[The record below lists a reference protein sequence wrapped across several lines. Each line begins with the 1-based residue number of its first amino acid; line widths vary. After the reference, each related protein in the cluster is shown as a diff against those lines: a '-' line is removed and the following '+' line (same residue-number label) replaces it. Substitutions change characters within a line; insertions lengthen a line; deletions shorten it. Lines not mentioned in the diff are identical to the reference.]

1 MKTLA
6 VTGIGKSYDGN
17 AALKDVS
24 FSVERGTVLAVCGEN
39 GAGKS
44 TLMKILSGAAK
55 PDTGTLLIDGE
66 EIRLN
71 DPREAI
77 DRGIATVHQELS
89 LLPHLSVAENIMLG
103 KAPRGRFRWQVDW
116 QEMFRL
122 ADEVLH
128 GLGVET
134 IDVRQKVST
143 LSVSVQQVVEIA
155 KALVGRPEVLILDE
169 PTAVLSAHEAE
180 LLFRAVRS
188 LARLGTII
196 IYISHRLEEIFEIS
210 DRVLVLKDGEM
221 VMDAATNALD
231 HDALIRAM
239 VGRPLT
245 AIYPTRR
252 IRPGPT
258 LLECRHL
265 TRRPVFHDVSFSL
278 RGGEVVGMFGLVG
291 SGRTDLAR
299 ALFGATPA
307 DSGEIWI
314 AGERARIATP
324 RGAVRNGIA
333 FVTEDRKRDGLVLDL
348 DLIDNAGLATMG
360 NVARVGVLDR
370 RRRTA
375 MVGAKLDDLAVR
387 PRGAFRPVRQLSGGN
402 QQKVVL
408 AKWLLVNG
416 TRIFILDEPT
426 RGVDIATKVEI
437 YRMVAEL
444 AEAGLAILL
453 ISSEL
458 PEILGM
464 SDRVLVMRGGSLVA
478 DLPRA
483 EMSME
488 AIFARAAGISSD
500 QVGAQARDG

>member
-1 MKTLA
+1 MESLA

-17 AALKDVS
+17 AALRAVS

-44 TLMKILSGAAK
+44 TLMNILSGATR
-55 PDTGTLLIDGE
+55 PDTGTLAIDGE
-66 EIRLN
+66 VVVLN

-89 LLPHLSVAENIMLG
+89 LLPHLSVAENMLLG
-103 KAPRGRFRWQVDW
+103 KAPHHRFRWQVDW
-116 QEMFRL
+116 QEMYRL
-122 ADEVLH
+122 ADEVLCD
-128 GLGVET
+128 LGVET

-143 LSVSVQQVVEIA
+143 LSVSVQQVVETA
-155 KALVGRPEVLILDE
+155 KALVGRPKVLILDE

-180 LLFRAVRS
+180 LLFRAVRK

-210 DRVLVLKDGEM
+210 DRVLVLKDGEK
-221 VMDAATNALD
+221 VMDAATGTLD
-231 HDALIRAM
+231 RDALIRAM

-245 AIYPTRR
+245 AIYPTRQAQL
-252 IRPGPT
+252 GPT

-265 TRRPVFHDVSFSL
+265 SRRTLFRDVSFSL
-278 RGGEVVGMFGLVG
+278 RAGEVVGMFGMVG

-299 ALFGATPA
+299 ALSGATPA
-307 DSGEIWI
+307 DAGEIWI
-314 AGERARIATP
+314 AGKKVRIATP
-324 RGAVRNGIA
+324 RDAVRRGIA
-333 FVTEDRKRDGLVLDL
+333 FVTEDRKRDGLALDL
-348 DLIDNAGLATMG
+348 DLMDNAGLATMG
-360 NVARVGVLDR
+360 DAARFGVLDR
-370 RRRTA
+370 RRRA
-375 MVGAKLDDLAVR
+375 AIVGAKLDDLAVR
-387 PRGAFRPVRQLSGGN
+387 PRGTSRPVRQLSGGN

-408 AKWLLVNG
+408 AKWLLVKG
-416 TRIFILDEPT
+416 TRIFLFDEPT

-437 YRMVAEL
+437 YRMVAKL
-444 AEAGLAILL
+444 AEAGMAILL

-464 SDRVLVMRGGSLVA
+464 SDRVLIMRGGSLVA
-478 DLPRA
+478 DVPRA

-488 AIFARAAGISSD
+488 TVFARAAGIPADRIS
-500 QVGAQARDG
+500 A

>member
-17 AALKDVS
+17 AALKNVS

-66 EIRLN
+66 EVRLN

-128 GLGVET
+128 GLEVET
-134 IDVRQKVST
+134 VDVRQKVST

-155 KALVGRPEVLILDE
+155 KALVGRSEVLILDE

-221 VMDAATNALD
+221 VMDAATEALD
-231 HDALIRAM
+231 RDALIRAM

-245 AIYPTRR
+245 AIYPTRQM
-252 IRPGPT
+252 RPGPI

-324 RGAVRNGIA
+324 RDAVRNGIA
-333 FVTEDRKRDGLVLDL
+333 FVTEDRKRDGLALDL

-360 NVARVGVLDR
+360 NVARFGVLDR
-370 RRRTA
+370 RRRA
-375 MVGAKLDDLAVR
+375 AIVSAKLDDLAVR
-387 PRGAFRPVRQLSGGN
+387 PRGVFRPVRQLSGGN

-408 AKWLLVNG
+408 AKWLLVDG

-478 DLPRA
+478 DLQRA

-488 AIFARAAGISSD
+488 AVFARAAGIPPDRVS
-500 QVGAQARDG
+500 A

>member
-1 MKTLA
+1 MESLA

-55 PDTGTLLIDGE
+55 PGTGTLLIDGE
-66 EIRLN
+66 EVMLN

-103 KAPRGRFRWQVDW
+103 KAPRGRFHWQVDW

-122 ADEVLH
+122 ADEVLRD
-128 GLGVET
+128 LGVET
-134 IDVRQKVST
+134 MDVRQKVST

-155 KALVGRPEVLILDE
+155 KALVGRPQVLILDE
-169 PTAVLSAHEAE
+169 PTAVLSAHEAD
-180 LLFRAVRS
+180 LLFRAVRR
-188 LARLGTII
+188 LARVGTII

-210 DRVLVLKDGEM
+210 DRVLVLKDGEL
-221 VMDAATNALD
+221 VMDAATGALD
-231 HDALIRAM
+231 RDALIRAM

-245 AIYPTRR
+245 AIYPTRQ
-252 IRPGPT
+252 IRLGPT

-265 TRRPVFHDVSFSL
+265 TRRAVFRDVSFSL

-299 ALFGATPA
+299 ALSGATPA
-307 DSGEIWI
+307 DTGEIWI
-314 AGERARIATP
+314 AGENVRIATP
-324 RGAVRNGIA
+324 RDAIDRGIA
-333 FVTEDRKRDGLVLDL
+333 FVTEDRKRDGLALDL

-360 NVARVGVLDR
+360 DAARFGVLDR
-370 RRRTA
+370 RRRA
-375 MVGAKLDDLAVR
+375 AIVGARLDDLAVR
-387 PRGAFRPVRQLSGGN
+387 PRGTSRPVRHLSGGN

-408 AKWLLVNG
+408 AKWLLVNR
-416 TRIFILDEPT
+416 TRIFLFDEPT

-488 AIFARAAGISSD
+488 TVFARAAGISSD
-500 QVGAQARDG
+500 RISA

>member
-1 MKTLA
+1 MESLTIS
-6 VTGIGKSYDGN
+6 GIGKSYDGN
-17 AALKDVS
+17 AALRDVS

-44 TLMKILSGAAK
+44 TLMKILSGAAR
-55 PDTGTLLIDGE
+55 PDTGTLAIDGVDVT
-66 EIRLN
+66 LN

-89 LLPHLSVAENIMLG
+89 LLPHLSVAENILLG

-116 QEMFRL
+116 REMYRL
-122 ADEVLH
+122 ADAVLRD
-128 GLGVET
+128 LGIET
-134 IDVRQKVST
+134 IDAQQKVST
-143 LSVSVQQVVEIA
+143 LSVAVQQVVEIA
-155 KALVGRPEVLILDE
+155 KALVGRPQVLILDE
-169 PTAVLSAHEAE
+169 PTAVLSAHETE
-180 LLFRAVRS
+180 LLFRAVRK
-188 LARLGTII
+188 LARLGTIV

-210 DRVLVLKDGEM
+210 DRVLVLKDGEK
-221 VMDAATNALD
+221 VMDAATSALD
-231 HDALIRAM
+231 RDVLIRTM

-245 AIYPTRR
+245 AIYPTWRAR
-252 IRPGPT
+252 LGPT

-265 TRRPVFHDVSFSL
+265 ARRTVFRDVSFSL
-278 RGGEVVGMFGLVG
+278 RAGEVVGMFGLVG

-299 ALFGATPA
+299 ALSGATPA
-307 DSGEIWI
+307 EAGEILI
-314 AGERARIATP
+314 AGEQVRVASP
-324 RGAVRNGIA
+324 RDAVRHGIA
-333 FVTEDRKRDGLVLDL
+333 FVTEDRKRDGLALDL

-360 NVARVGVLDR
+360 DAARFGVLDR
-370 RRRTA
+370 RRRA
-375 MVGAKLDDLAVR
+375 AIVGTKLDDLAVR
-387 PRGAFRPVRQLSGGN
+387 PRGTSRPVRQLSGGN

-416 TRIFILDEPT
+416 TRIFLFDEPT

-444 AEAGLAILL
+444 ADAGMAILL

-464 SDRVLVMRGGSLVA
+464 SDRVLIMRGGSLVA
-478 DLPRA
+478 DVPRA

-488 AIFARAAGISSD
+488 TVFAHAAGIPTDRVS
-500 QVGAQARDG
+500 A